1 MSKKY
6 IIIMSTFN
14 PGIIHTHKLLI
25 SNTNLD
31 FNIFRI
37 KKHSLEIYYKYV

>member
-14 PGIIHTHKLLI
+14 PGIIHTHN